1 MAFGNLF
8 GSGGES
14 NSLYGTSLTSG
25 SIPAASSFIYFEWF
39 IFKVSSSQPA
49 TPTGGS
55 WDFLTNTGV
64 PPTGWVSSYSGIP
77 SNNMWFSIAFVD
89 SRNPTGFSWSTP
101 GLISA
106 ATSTYASSY
115 ADKFTGDGS
124 TTAWT
129 LSADPVTINNLD
141 VSVNGVTQTP
151 TTDYTISGTTFT
163 TTTAA
168 PLGSILLVKY
178 RQALPNSYTGASNN
192 ISYTPA
198 GSGAVATTVQAKLR
212 QYVSVMDYGAVGD
225 GTTNDTAAI
234 QAALN
239 SGKKSIYFPSG
250 TYVITS
256 TLTVPKGVSLFGS
269 GYEVCILNGYGL
281 SNANAI
287 FSLTGGDQFSTI
299 DNFTFKGQASGSK
312 SIGIS
317 VNNGYY
323 VSYTNLRFTNL
334 SYGMYLDEAGS
345 SLIQNCN
352 FTNCLI
358 GAQCMGGSAYKFISC
373 EFQYGTDVG
382 IKLIASPTTGFPTS
396 AIVIASGFTS
406 NVGIDVPRVPGAFGG
421 NSISVDNC
429 YFEGDLNFSTLT
441 KAFRIGET
449 GSGNSVVMASISN
462 CRIAGSNSAKSVFA
476 NLSRLYFA
484 NNIVGS
490 AMEVQSTVLGAEY
503 IGNEFDGVFTNNTL
517 ATLTLDLGTIQTN
530 WIDNATYAQLRL
542 AQGGHGID
550 VLTTRVRPVV
560 TNEISLGDNAYFFT
574 NAYLTGGLY
583 INSVRWTTG
592 SGSPQGSLSA
602 PVGSMYT
609 RTDGGASTTLY
620 VKESGTGNTG
630 WVAK

>member
-1 MAFGNLF
+1 MAVFLSPVGGVAAQFFTNTGAVLT
-8 GSGGES
+8 GGKLYTYAAGTTTPAATYTSSGGGTLNTNPIVLDAAGRVPNSGEIWIGSSVQYKFVLKDS
-14 NSLYGTSLTSG
+14 NDVLIATYDNISGINSTYTNFTSNQEIQTATAGQTVFSLANPYVPGANNLSVFVDGVNQYGPGATYAYIETSANTVTFVSGLHVGASVKFTTVQSLTS
-25 SIPAASSFIYFEWF
+25 
-39 IFKVSSSQPA
+39 
-49 TPTGGS
+49 
-55 WDFLTNTGV
+55 
-64 PPTGWVSSYSGIP
+64 
-77 SNNMWFSIAFVD
+77 
-89 SRNPTGFSWSTP
+89 
-101 GLISA
+101 
-106 ATSTYASSY
+106 
-115 ADKFTGDGS
+115 
-124 TTAWT
+124 
-129 LSADPVTINNLD
+129 
-141 VSVNGVTQTP
+141 TQA
-151 TTDYTISGTTFT
+151 
-163 TTTAA
+163 TTAA
-168 PLGSILLVKY
+168 LV
-178 RQALPNSYTGASNN
+178 
-192 ISYTPA
+192 SYTPA
-198 GSGAVATTVQAKLR
+198 GTGAVATTVQAKLR
-212 QYVSVMDYGAVGD
+212 QTVSVMDFGAIGD
-225 GTTNDTAAI
+225 GTTNDTTAI
-234 QAALN
+234 QTALN

-323 VSYTNLRFTNL
+323 VNYTNLRFTNL

-358 GAQCMGGSAYKFISC
+358 GAQCMGGSAYKFIAC

-550 VLTTRVRPVV
+550 VRVDRVRPVV
-560 TNEISLGDNAYFFT
+560 TNEISLGDSALFFT

-583 INSVRWTTG
+583 INTVRWTTG